1 MNAIIYQLGKKGR
14 GLNIMR
20 RGQLSNVGDKIYRLR
35 KQNGLSQEELA
46 DKIEVSRQ
54 SVSKW
59 ETNTM
64 TPGTEQIAALAKLF
78 KVSID
83 YLILNEEDR
92 KEVAASQDMM
102 PAKTKKHHR
111 IRIAVVGLIIAVFV
125 TVLSIVIAAISLI
138 SSSPNKGDVT
148 ASVNHLHFTSEVI
161 ITIGVIVALLCVIA
175 LCVIIY
181 KYIKHKKEGLKE
193 NEQKEKQND

>member
-1 MNAIIYQLGKKGR
+1 
-14 GLNIMR
+14 MR
-20 RGQLSNVGDKIYRLR
+20 REQLSNVGDKIYRLR

-92 KEVAASQDMM
+92 KEVAASQDLM
-102 PAKTKKHHR
+102 PAKTKEHQSYQNCCGRPHH
-111 IRIAVVGLIIAVFV
+111 
-125 TVLSIVIAAISLI
+125 
-138 SSSPNKGDVT
+138 SSFRN
-148 ASVNHLHFTSEVI
+148 
-161 ITIGVIVALLCVIA
+161 C
-175 LCVIIY
+175 
-181 KYIKHKKEGLKE
+181 IKHSYSCNFINKWLAE
-193 NEQKEKQND
+193 

>member
-1 MNAIIYQLGKKGR
+1 
-14 GLNIMR
+14 MR
-20 RGQLSNVGDKIYRLR
+20 RGQLSSVGDKIYRLR

-64 TPGTEQIAALAKLF
+64 TPGTEQIVALAKLF

-92 KEVAASQDMM
+92 KEVAASQDLM

-138 SSSPNKGDVT
+138 SGSPNKGDVT
-148 ASVNHLHFTSEVI
+148 ASVNHLHFTSEII

-181 KYIKHKKEGLKE
+181 KYVKHKKEGLKE
-193 NEQKEKQND
+193 NEQKEIQND